1 MNTTGGSGRRATPP
15 WTRAVLTGRAALVA
29 IALLACG
36 LGGGTASATTWHANQ
51 TVTVDTPVEDTLV
64 AAGSMVTVSAPVAGN
79 ALLTGSHIVVS
90 GAISDTLVAAGGLVD
105 VLGPVAGD
113 ATLMGGTVTVDRG
126 AAISGD
132 TTLYAGSAVIDG
144 TLSGNLMVKS
154 GAVTLG
160 GTVMG
165 NVDAS
170 SGHLTLRPGAHI
182 MGNVR
187 FSGPQALELPA
198 GAMIDGT
205 VDYTGGLP
213 HRHHDNG
220 WRMGDAHD
228 GMSSSWAW
236 SWSHPLHGFGILSKG
251 IGVFLIGVVL
261 YLLFP
266 GLVRGT
272 AGRIADAPAWSTIQ
286 GLLTLILAPVV
297 MILACLT
304 LIGIPL
310 ALVALL
316 VYLAALAVAFP
327 LALFGLSDWAAS
339 RRRGPPAT
347 PGVRIRR
354 YAVTVAIVT
363 LLTWIPAVDDVAGP
377 LILLMGFGGLVGQV
391 TRRTPAASVGY

>member
-1 MNTTGGSGRRATPP
+1 MNVTGARGRRAAAP
-15 WTRAVLTGRAALVA
+15 RGRGLMIA
-29 IALLACG
+29 ITLLIIG
-36 LGGGTASATTWHANQ
+36 LGGGTASAATWHADH

-64 AAGSMVTVSAPVAGN
+64 ATGSMITVSAPVAGS
-79 ALLTGSHIVVS
+79 ALLVGSHIQVD
-90 GAISDTLVAAGGLVD
+90 GAISNTLAAMGGLID
-105 VLGPVAGD
+105 VGGPVAGD
-113 ATLMGGTVTVDRG
+113 AILMGGTVTVDQG

-144 TLSGNLMVKS
+144 TLSGNLAVKS
-154 GAVTLG
+154 GAVTVG

-205 VDYTGGLP
+205 VEYTGALP
-213 HRHHDNG
+213 HRHHG
-220 WRMGDAHD
+220 GDWWPKAAPE
-228 GMSSSWAW
+228 GLSSSWAW
-236 SWSHPLHGFGILSKG
+236 SWSHPLHGFGPLGKG

-272 AGRIADAPAWSTIQ
+272 ASRIADAPAWSTVL
-286 GLLTLILAPVV
+286 GLIALILAPVA

-316 VYLAALAVAFP
+316 VYLATLAVAFP

-339 RRRGPPAT
+339 RRRGPPAS

-354 YAVTVAIVT
+354 YAVTVIIVT

-377 LILLMGFGGLVGQV
+377 LILLMGFGGLVGQL
-391 TRRTPAASVGY
+391 TRRAPAASTGY